1 MLLDREVGK
10 RVIKIV
16 QHSDRILL
24 IRIKAEPVDIVI
36 LQIYMP
42 TTDANDEEIE
52 LIYEQIEEL
61 MEKEKATDQVIVMGD
76 WNAVAEEGRDG
87 KEVREFGLGMRND
100 SGQALIDFCKRSKL
114 IVTNTWFQHEK
125 RSRYTW
131 KRPGDTGRYQLD
143 YNISSSSTDTAIV

>member
-1 MLLDREVGK
+1 MKVRGKLENVKQEMRRLRINILGLSEVRWEDVGDFESEEFRVIYSGSKGGQKGVAVLLDREVGK

-42 TTDANDEEIE
+42 TTDADDEEIE

-76 WNAVAEEGRDG
+76 WNAVIGEGRDAR
-87 KEVREFGLGMRND
+87 EVGEFGLGKRND
-100 SGQALIDFCKRSKL
+100 
-114 IVTNTWFQHEK
+114 
-125 RSRYTW
+125 
-131 KRPGDTGRYQLD
+131 
-143 YNISSSSTDTAIV
+143 